1 MSTSGQ
7 HRLTLAEAISI
18 AKRGRRLLR
27 TGRITAKTYVVL
39 DCLLWSCR
47 NPATGLISASY
58 RGLMRLCHC
67 ARETVAGALAVLE
80 RLGVVGRIKR
90 RIKVAWHNGGSASRQ
105 LSNAYTL
112 HPGGPDTES
121 SSRPVIQETIE
132 KKEARDDRTRI
143 GQGPMPDL
151 LAARRAAWAAGLVGT
166 GAATAKAG

>member
-1 MSTSGQ
+1 MSISG
-7 HRLTLAEAISI
+7 HDRLTLAEAISI

-47 NPATGLISASY
+47 NPVTGTIVVSY

-80 RLGVVGRIKR
+80 RLGLVGRIKR

-121 SSRPVIQETIE
+121 SDRPVIVRTIE
-132 KKEARDDRTRI
+132 KEAAREERRGGVT
-143 GQGPMPDL
+143 DL
-151 LAARRAAWAAGLVGT
+151 LAARRAAMAAGLVGI
-166 GAATAKAG
+166 GASAVKAW

>member
-1 MSTSGQ
+1 MTSAVSPISSDFCKRHLAAGDVCPVGSPGCASANPRNTRTMSTSGQ

-121 SSRPVIQETIE
+121 SSRPVI
-132 KKEARDDRTRI
+132 
-143 GQGPMPDL
+143 
-151 LAARRAAWAAGLVGT
+151 
-166 GAATAKAG
+166 